1 MRSAK
6 SRPRLPSGRREA
18 RSRRTTLRSRSR
30 YGSRSR
36 CALRSRFGL
45 GSSLAVEEAG
55 SGREASMRSKEV
67 HLLER
72 PQGLPTLAQFKI
84 VETDVPDPA
93 AGELLVENI
102 YMSVDPAMRP
112 RLAGQTSLNEA
123 MSGGAI
129 GCVLKSRHASYEE
142 GDVVQSMQG
151 FRQYFV
157 SEGKGLSK
165 LDAGGMPL
173 AAHMSVLGLT
183 GLTAYGGLLVTASLK
198 EGESVFVSAAAGS
211 VGSVAVQIA
220 KIKGCYVI
228 GSAGSDDKCR
238 WLKEELK
245 LDAVINYKKDA
256 LRTALKS
263 AAPRGIDVY
272 FDNVGGEHLNAALP
286 RMNALGR
293 IAVCGMI
300 SAYNNFGAIS
310 EPVTT
315 LSNMIYNRLTM
326 KGFVFYEFEPLRAQ
340 FLTDMKRWLDEGRIQ
355 YRSTILQGIEQA
367 PAALIGLFNGT
378 NTGKMLV
385 QLAEDSSFQ
394 SSTMR
399 GK

>member
-1 MRSAK
+1 MRVPA
-6 SRPRLPSGRREA
+6 EW
-18 RSRRTTLRSRSR
+18 TE
-30 YGSRSR
+30 GSTV
-36 CALRSRFGL
+36 G
-45 GSSLAVEEAG
+45 AG
-55 SGREASMRSKEV
+55 EGNEMRSKEV

-72 PQGLPTLAQFKI
+72 PQGMPTPAQFGI
-84 VETDVPDPA
+84 VETDVADPA

-112 RLAGQTSLNEA
+112 RLAGQTSLNSP
-123 MSGGAI
+123 MGGGAI
-129 GCVLKSRHASYEE
+129 GRVLKSRHATYKE

-165 LDAGGMPL
+165 LDAAGMPL

-183 GLTAYGGLLVTASLK
+183 GLTAYGGLLVTAALK
-198 EGESVFVSAAAGS
+198 EGEKVFVSAAAGS

-315 LSNMIYNRLTM
+315 LSNMIYNRVM
-326 KGFVFYEFEPLRAQ
+326 MRGFVFYEFEAKRAE
-340 FLTDMKRWLDEGRIQ
+340 FLQDMKGWIKQGRMK
-355 YRSTILQGIEQA
+355 YRTTMVQGIDQA

>member
-1 MRSAK
+1 
-6 SRPRLPSGRREA
+6 
-18 RSRRTTLRSRSR
+18 
-30 YGSRSR
+30 
-36 CALRSRFGL
+36 
-45 GSSLAVEEAG
+45 
-55 SGREASMRSKEV
+55 MRSKEV

-72 PQGLPTLAQFKI
+72 PQGLPTLAQFGI

-112 RLAGQTSLNEA
+112 RLAGQTPLNEA
-123 MSGGAI
+123 MGGGAI
-129 GCVLKSRHASYEE
+129 GRVLQSRPADYKE
-142 GDVVQSMQG
+142 GDVVQSMHG

-157 SEGKGLSK
+157 SEGKGVSK
-165 LDAGGMPL
+165 LDADGMPL

-183 GLTAYGGLLVTASLK
+183 GLTAYGGLLITAALK
-198 EGESVFVSAAAGS
+198 EGEKVFVSAAAGS

-245 LDAVINYKKDA
+245 LDAVVNYKKEI

-300 SAYNNFGAIS
+300 SAYNNLGAIS

-326 KGFVFYEFEPLRAQ
+326 KGFVFYEFEPQRAQ
-340 FLTDMKRWLDEGRIQ
+340 FLADMKRWLNEGRIQ

-378 NTGKMLV
+378 NIGKMLV
-385 QLAEDSSFQ
+385 QLAKDP
-394 SSTMR
+394 
-399 GK
+399 

>member
-1 MRSAK
+1 MR
-6 SRPRLPSGRREA
+6 G
-18 RSRRTTLRSRSR
+18 
-30 YGSRSR
+30 
-36 CALRSRFGL
+36 
-45 GSSLAVEEAG
+45 
-55 SGREASMRSKEV
+55 KEV

-72 PQGLPTLAQFKI
+72 PQGFPTLAQFAI
-84 VETDVPDPA
+84 LETDVPELA
-93 AGELLVENI
+93 AGEVLVENI

-112 RLAGQTSLNEA
+112 RLAGQTPLNEA
-123 MSGGAI
+123 MGGGAI
-129 GCVLKSRHASYEE
+129 GRVLKSRHASYQE

-151 FRQYFV
+151 FREYFI
-157 SEGKGLSK
+157 SAGKGLSK
-165 LDAGGMPL
+165 LEPDGMPL

-183 GLTAYGGLLVTASLK
+183 GLTAYGGLLVTAALK
-198 EGESVFVSAAAGS
+198 EGENVFVSAAAGS
-211 VGSVAVQIA
+211 VGSVAAQIA

-238 WLKEELK
+238 WLKEGLG
-245 LDAVINYKKDA
+245 LDAVINYKKEP
-256 LRTALKS
+256 LRAALKS

-300 SAYNNFGAIS
+300 SAYNNFGAVS

-340 FLTDMKRWLDEGRIQ
+340 FSSDMKRWLGEGRVQ
-355 YRSTILQGIEQA
+355 YRSTILQGIAQA
-367 PAALIGLFNGT
+367 PAALIGLFSGA

-385 QLAEDSSFQ
+385 QLAKE
-394 SSTMR
+394 
-399 GK
+399 

>member
-1 MRSAK
+1 
-6 SRPRLPSGRREA
+6 
-18 RSRRTTLRSRSR
+18 
-30 YGSRSR
+30 
-36 CALRSRFGL
+36 
-45 GSSLAVEEAG
+45 
-55 SGREASMRSKEV
+55 MRSKEV

-72 PQGLPTLAQFKI
+72 PQGLPTLAQFGI
-84 VETDVPDPA
+84 VETEVPDPA

-112 RLAGQTSLNEA
+112 RLAGQTPLNEA
-123 MSGGAI
+123 MAGGAI
-129 GCVLKSRHASYEE
+129 GRVLQSRHASYQE

-165 LDAGGMPL
+165 LDVGGMPL

-183 GLTAYGGLLVTASLK
+183 GLTAYGGLLVTAALK
-198 EGESVFVSAAAGS
+198 DSENVFISAAAGS
-211 VGSVAVQIA
+211 VGSVAAQIA

-238 WLKEELK
+238 WLKDELK
-245 LDAVINYKKDA
+245 LDAVINYKKA
-256 LRTALKS
+256 ELRTALKA

-300 SAYNNFGAIS
+300 SAYNNIGAIS

-340 FLTDMKRWLDEGRIQ
+340 FLTDMKRWLKEGRIQ

-367 PAALIGLFNGT
+367 PTALIGLFNGT

-385 QLAEDSSFQ
+385 QLAKDP
-394 SSTMR
+394 
-399 GK
+399 

>member
-1 MRSAK
+1 MR
-6 SRPRLPSGRREA
+6 G
-18 RSRRTTLRSRSR
+18 
-30 YGSRSR
+30 
-36 CALRSRFGL
+36 
-45 GSSLAVEEAG
+45 
-55 SGREASMRSKEV
+55 KEV

-72 PQGLPTLAQFKI
+72 PQGLPTLAQFAI
-84 VETDVPDPA
+84 LETDVPEPA

-112 RLAGQTSLNEA
+112 RLAGQTPLNEA
-123 MSGGAI
+123 MGGGAI
-129 GCVLKSRHASYEE
+129 GRVLKSRHAGYRE

-151 FRQYFV
+151 FREYFI
-157 SEGKGLSK
+157 SAGKGLSK
-165 LDAGGMPL
+165 LEPDGMPL

-183 GLTAYGGLLVTASLK
+183 GLTAYGGLLVTAVLK
-198 EGESVFVSAAAGS
+198 EGENVFVSAAAGS
-211 VGSVAVQIA
+211 VGSVAAQIA

-238 WLKEELK
+238 WLKEGLG
-245 LDAVINYKKDA
+245 LDAVINYKKEP
-256 LRTALKS
+256 LRAALKS

-293 IAVCGMI
+293 IAICGMI
-300 SAYNNFGAIS
+300 SAYNNFGAVS

-340 FLTDMKRWLDEGRIQ
+340 FLSDMRRWLGEGRVQ
-355 YRSTILQGIEQA
+355 YRSTILQGIAQA
-367 PAALIGLFNGT
+367 PAALIGLFSGA

-385 QLAEDSSFQ
+385 QLAKE
-394 SSTMR
+394 
-399 GK
+399 

>member
-1 MRSAK
+1 
-6 SRPRLPSGRREA
+6 
-18 RSRRTTLRSRSR
+18 
-30 YGSRSR
+30 
-36 CALRSRFGL
+36 
-45 GSSLAVEEAG
+45 
-55 SGREASMRSKEV
+55 MRSKEV

-72 PQGLPTLAQFKI
+72 PQGLPTLAQFGI
-84 VETDVPDPA
+84 VETEVADPA
-93 AGELLVENI
+93 AGELLVENV

-112 RLAGQTSLNEA
+112 RLAGQTPLNQA
-123 MSGGAI
+123 MIGGAV
-129 GCVLKSRHASYEE
+129 GRVLKSRHPSYRE
-142 GDVVQSMQG
+142 GDLVQSMHG
-151 FRQYFV
+151 FREYFI
-157 SEGKGLSK
+157 SEGKDLSK
-165 LDAGGMPL
+165 LDADGMPL

-183 GLTAYGGLLVTASLK
+183 GLTAYGGLLVIGALK
-198 EGESVFVSAAAGS
+198 DGENVFVSAAAGA
-211 VGSVAVQIA
+211 VGSVAAQIA

-228 GSAGSDDKCR
+228 GSAGSDEKCR
-238 WLKEELK
+238 WLKEDLR
-245 LDAVINYKKDA
+245 LDAAINYKKGE
-256 LRTALKS
+256 LRNALKA

-326 KGFVFYEFEPLRAQ
+326 RGFVFYEFESLRAQ
-340 FLTDMKRWLDEGRIQ
+340 FLSDMKRWLGDGRMQ

-367 PAALIGLFNGT
+367 PTALIGLFNGT

-385 QLAEDSSFQ
+385 QLSRE
-394 SSTMR
+394 
-399 GK
+399 

>member
-1 MRSAK
+1 MD
-6 SRPRLPSGRREA
+6 GRG
-18 RSRRTTLRSRSR
+18 TV
-30 YGSRSR
+30 G
-36 CALRSRFGL
+36 
-45 GSSLAVEEAG
+45 AG
-55 SGREASMRSKEV
+55 EGNEMRSKEV

-72 PQGLPTLAQFKI
+72 PQGLPTPAQFGI
-84 VETDVPDPA
+84 VETDVADPA

-112 RLAGQTSLNEA
+112 RLAGQTRLNSA
-123 MSGGAI
+123 MGGGAI
-129 GCVLKSRHASYEE
+129 GRVLKSRHPTFEDGEYVE
-142 GDVVQSMQG
+142 SMHG

-157 SEGKGLSK
+157 SDGRGLSK
-165 LDAGGMPL
+165 LDAEGMPL
-173 AAHMSVLGLT
+173 VAYMSVLGLT
-183 GLTAYGGLLVTASLK
+183 GLTAYGGLLVTAALK
-198 EGESVFVSAAAGS
+198 EGENVFVSAAAGS
-211 VGSVAVQIA
+211 VGSVAAQIA

-238 WLKEELK
+238 WLKEDLG
-245 LDAVINYKKDA
+245 LDAVINYKKGD
-256 LRTALKS
+256 LRSALKS

-326 KGFVFYEFEPLRAQ
+326 KGFVFYEFETLRAQ
-340 FLTDMKRWLDEGRIQ
+340 FLADMKRWLNEGRIQ

-367 PAALIGLFNGT
+367 PAALIGLFSGN

-385 QLAEDSSFQ
+385 QLAADLSLGPRQ
-394 SSTMR
+394 SNTMR